1 MNVIFLFRYSSLVA
15 VEVVVAMALVVDVT
29 KWFSG
34 VVAGLEL
41 LSPLT

>member
-1 MNVIFLFRYSSLVA
+1 MNVIFLFRYSSLVVVDA
-15 VEVVVAMALVVDVT
+15 VVAMALVVSI
-29 KWFSG
+29 WFSG